1 MYASSVMMTS
11 VVYEI
16 HSFKQ
21 ILSKNSIILTNNTQN
36 LKIELFTELKIRT
49 AIFIPCKN
57 LGKYRNIRYLQKIE
71 NASEY
76 SKLST
81 HKSNKKNQES
91 HYFFSSLRCNF
102 FHFKVC
108 LWIMLLIKDIVIV
121 GGNMIKKVAFQRRRF
136 LLYFMR
142 L

>member
-16 HSFKQ
+16 YSFKQ

-49 AIFIPCKN
+49 SIFIPCKN

-76 SKLST
+76 
-81 HKSNKKNQES
+81 SNKKNQES